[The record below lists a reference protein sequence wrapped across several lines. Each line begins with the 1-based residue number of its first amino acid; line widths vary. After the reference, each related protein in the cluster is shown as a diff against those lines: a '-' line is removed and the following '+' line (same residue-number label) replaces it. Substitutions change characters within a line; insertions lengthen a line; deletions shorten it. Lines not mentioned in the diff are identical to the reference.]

1 MTFCDLPST
10 GLRFSLTRARITFAL
25 DPTDSE
31 SCFLRKET
39 YFMEDDTT
47 SQAEEPESRA
57 GSPLLRTEARLGAAW
72 VSVTKLSPEFPP
84 PGPGPSRVSDTDSR
98 EAHAVIISVSC
109 PAR

>member
-1 MTFCDLPST
+1 
-10 GLRFSLTRARITFAL
+10 
-25 DPTDSE
+25 
-31 SCFLRKET
+31 
-39 YFMEDDTT
+39 MEDDTT

-109 PAR
+109 LPDSFCLAPFTPRNIAPDVRLESVITCDQDVE